1 MTGEID
7 LQKLERMFDEAAKS
21 TVEKMAETAKKKA
34 ERNEPIK
41 REEIKIDVS

>member
-21 TVEKMAETAKKKA
+21 LVEKMAETAKKKA
-34 ERNEPIK
+34 ESMEPAETK
-41 REEIKIDVS
+41 EIEIDVS